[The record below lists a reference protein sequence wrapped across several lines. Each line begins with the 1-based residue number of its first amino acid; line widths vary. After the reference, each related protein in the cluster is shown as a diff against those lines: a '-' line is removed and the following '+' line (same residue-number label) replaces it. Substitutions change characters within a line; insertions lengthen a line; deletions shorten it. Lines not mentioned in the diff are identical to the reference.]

1 MVSWCI
7 QDHCSNTVLLHC
19 LHANHLFTFT
29 ALLSVAHKE
38 RILKEVSIMLSFNH
52 TNVMSLI
59 GMCID
64 REMPL
69 LLMPFMSNGNVLK
82 YVRSNRE
89 KLYFIEKRDNYEVG
103 YNPCI
108 LGFHKMKG
116 SYRYIH
122 VLFNT

>member
-1 MVSWCI
+1 MLTI
-7 QDHCSNTVLLHC
+7 
-19 LHANHLFTFT
+19 TFT

-103 YNPCI
+103 YNPGGFCI